1 MGWIV
6 VRTTKHHLTHYALKN
21 DTKIDEKM
29 EHDSRDCMLL
39 FWLMNYNPLRVLKYL
54 FLDGELDMPNH
65 LKKKR
70 ALEMVQYKIDNP
82 DEDEEEETEEE
93 EEEEEDEE
101 VVTIKLPR
109 KKTIADTALSKTHT
123 LPAQRDD
130 VKRQIT
136 MDIAMDKAFAKAT
149 LTSSGDVD
157 VDVEVDEEDE
167 AVDAMIHKKTADAV
181 EAGDEAKTPIAM
193 AQKRATLRRVATS
206 TALKR
211 FQTSLNR
218 GPTHTDETVVA
229 GLKRHATKIVKDF
242 TEGNFSEE
250 PTTGTTDKDNYKAVG
265 LVARAKLVQRRAT
278 RMQRRS
284 TAKVRADKVDKLISF
299 EIKKNKL
306 DNAYGGY
313 N

>member
-1 MGWIV
+1 MG
-6 VRTTKHHLTHYALKN
+6 
-21 DTKIDEKM
+21 
-29 EHDSRDCMLL
+29 
-39 FWLMNYNPLRVLKYL
+39 
-54 FLDGELDMPNH
+54 
-65 LKKKR
+65 
-70 ALEMVQYKIDNP
+70 
-82 DEDEEEETEEE
+82 EEEKEEEE

-101 VVTIKLPR
+101 VVAIKLAR

-123 LPAQRDD
+123 LPVQRDD

-149 LTSSGDVD
+149 LEDSGDVD

-218 GPTHTDETVVA
+218 
-229 GLKRHATKIVKDF
+229 
-242 TEGNFSEE
+242 
-250 PTTGTTDKDNYKAVG
+250 
-265 LVARAKLVQRRAT
+265 
-278 RMQRRS
+278 
-284 TAKVRADKVDKLISF
+284 
-299 EIKKNKL
+299 
-306 DNAYGGY
+306 
-313 N
+313 

>member
-6 VRTTKHHLTHYALKN
+6 VRTTKHHLTHYAFKN

-82 DEDEEEETEEE
+82 GEDEDEETEEK

-101 VVTIKLPR
+101 VVAIKLAR

-123 LPAQRDD
+123 LPVQRDD

-149 LTSSGDVD
+149 LEEGGESGD

-181 EAGDEAKTPIAM
+181 EAGDETKTPIAM

-242 TEGNFSEE
+242 SEE
-250 PTTGTTDKDNYKAVG
+250 PSTGTTDKDNYKAVG

>member
-1 MGWIV
+1 MG
-6 VRTTKHHLTHYALKN
+6 
-21 DTKIDEKM
+21 

-54 FLDGELDMPNH
+54 FLDGELDTPNH

-82 DEDEEEETEEE
+82 DEDEDEET
-93 EEEEEDEE
+93 
-101 VVTIKLPR
+101 
-109 KKTIADTALSKTHT
+109 
-123 LPAQRDD
+123 
-130 VKRQIT
+130 
-136 MDIAMDKAFAKAT
+136 
-149 LTSSGDVD
+149 
-157 VDVEVDEEDE
+157 DEEDE

-250 PTTGTTDKDNYKAVG
+250 PTTGSSDKDNYKAVG